1 MSDNKFKYFTVTT
14 TMLVKANSKTDAQ
27 NLAMNRRG
35 VQGEVLFRS
44 TDIDRISSAEAH
56 EQLEEIGA

>member
-14 TMLVKANSKTDAQ
+14 TTLVKANSKTDAE
-27 NLAMNRRG
+27 NLAKNRRG